1 MRRIGGCGPAHAL
14 RQSVSCEHP
23 RVRGRRPRR
32 GPPPTRNLES
42 WTMARGRRGATRR
55 ATPSSCRCHCGTADR
70 ASEDPDLR
78 KGPVALRL
86 GRPRCARGRL
96 RAWRGLTRIRSST
109 RERPKRDSETIG
121 DGETARRRTRWASG
135 CSRPTGCLFRGVSLG
150 QRRCTVCVDTVRAQ
164 PRRPRKAA
172 ASPPAAAG
180 PAKAAARAAGAGSV
194 LATCPSGSLWSLP
207 LNHTSSH

>member
-1 MRRIGGCGPAHAL
+1 MRRSFGDAEVSAAPEFQRRRSFGGAGVSAALESACRQDSAAPEFRMRRIGGCWPAHAL

-78 KGPVALRL
+78 KGPVALQL

-121 DGETARRRTRWASG
+121 DGETARRRTRWASWG
-135 CSRPTGCLFRGVSLG
+135 ARP
-150 QRRCTVCVDTVRAQ
+150 
-164 PRRPRKAA
+164 
-172 ASPPAAAG
+172 
-180 PAKAAARAAGAGSV
+180 AAGAAFFAATAALV
-194 LATCPSGSLWSLP
+194 LTAGMTISFG
-207 LNHTSSH
+207 